1 MQNKRY
7 GYRRKTKHKNKVSF
21 ERKILLQGISCIL
34 IFGACFG
41 ISKSNAPE
49 FLKVKQFITKSLNE
63 TMDFKNAFTYI
74 SNTFVNFTNGLPSIV
89 IKPTEEVIPVSE
101 PDMAEEEKP
110 IVTNTITAKA
120 AENEID
126 LNPPIVYFKF
136 PYTGE
141 LTSKFGAREHPIL
154 GEASNHRGVD
164 IAGNQ
169 GDTVISAA
177 PGKVTKTGWDDT
189 YGNYV
194 YVKHNDRYKT
204 FYAHLSKICVVTDEI
219 VDSNTKIGEIG
230 AEGLA
235 TGPHLHFE
243 IREDENPI
251 DPCIYLPFK

>member
-7 GYRRKTKHKNKVSF
+7 GYRKTKTKNKISF
-21 ERKILLQGISCIL
+21 EKKILLQFISCL
-34 IFGACFG
+34 IIFVVCFG
-41 ISKSNAPE
+41 VSKSDSPS
-49 FLKVKQFITKSLNE
+49 FLKAKEFIAKSLNE
-63 TMDFKNAFTYI
+63 TMDFKKAFTYI
-74 SNTFVNFTNGLPSIV
+74 SNTFVNLTNELPSIV
-89 IKPTEEVIPVSE
+89 VKPADEVVPVSE
-101 PDMAEEEKP
+101 PDMEEEKP
-110 IVTNTITAKA
+110 IVTNAITVKA

-136 PYTGE
+136 PYRGE
-141 LTSKFGAREHPIL
+141 LTSEFGAREHPIL
-154 GEASNHRGVD
+154 AEASNHRGVD
-164 IAGNQ
+164 IAGNK
-169 GDTVISAA
+169 GDTVISSA
-177 PGKVTKTGWDDT
+177 PGIVTKTGWDDT

-204 FYAHLSKICVVTDEI
+204 FYAHLSKVCVVIDEI
-219 VDSNTKIGEIG
+219 VDDNTKIGEIG